1 MQEQRKKSSNLFGI
15 IVAVSVVVVLV
26 VGMLVWRDW
35 EAKHKDEL
43 KSFVV
48 TTEPVVGAV
57 NTRDEPMTS
66 KPDPELPETPEAL
79 LTMAAEALKDEG
91 FFTDEKAN
99 KGFRVYY
106 LLGKALDCSCD
117 VNKAEELCK
126 NLRERSA
133 KSNYGKWFVDGNLLA
148 ELDEKIKAAK
158 ETQT

>member
-1 MQEQRKKSSNLFGI
+1 MQEQRKKSKNLFGI

-26 VGMLVWRDW
+26 VGMLVWSNW
-35 EAKHKDEL
+35 EKKHKDEL
-43 KSFVV
+43 RSFVV

-57 NTRDEPMTS
+57 ASRDEPIAS
-66 KPDPELPETPEAL
+66 EPDPELPETPEAL
-79 LTMAAEALKDEG
+79 LAMAEEALKDEG
-91 FFTDEKAN
+91 FFKDEKAN

-106 LLGKALDCSCD
+106 LLGKALDCNCD

-126 NLRERSA
+126 TLKDRSA